1 MVKTYNCTDGGAQWC
16 QGCYTMEESTD
27 HNGKPDGYGEWVS
40 KEAYDA
46 AIVAL
51 RVLSKEMALSG
62 NIGSKDYG
70 WPKAI
75 TAARAILDS
84 QCDAA
89 TKHRQVKGLYYVN
102 SNCVCGKPWPCSLA
116 DAFVE
121 SAVKVHGALSE
132 SQEKHLDSDA
142 GAKHG

>member
-51 RVLSKEMALSG
+51 RLLFKEMELSG

-84 QCDAA
+84 QCDAFVESAVKVHGALSESQEKHLDSDAA

-116 DAFVE
+116 DA
-121 SAVKVHGALSE
+121 
-132 SQEKHLDSDA
+132 